1 MKLNYNI
8 AIKNSYELVFN
19 NKHIDEFTD
28 VSKNYFLHNPLKEI
42 NKRELEFMF
51 DYFWSKRMYS
61 KCLKIST
68 RIAKI
73 KYKNEIQRLSNKYYR
88 QGL

>member
-28 VSKNYFLHNPLKEI
+28 VSKNYFLHNPLKPMSK
-42 NKRELEFMF
+42 NQLGFMF

>member
-61 KCLKIST
+61 KCLKISAY
-68 RIAKI
+68 IAKI
-73 KYKNEIQRLSNKYYR
+73 KYKNGIQRLSNKYYR
-88 QGL
+88 QGM